1 MIVISCSLDSSLER
15 AKHQGTLQSDKAR
28 YQLFESFGS
37 VVLLT
42 QDIKAFGSELGK
54 IAHIPCAFSKY
65 TIVRTYLSKHKFPRW
80 VYFYFSSFHWLLR
93 NRRKINVVI
102 TENVNSPTPFLFS
115 SLFKIPVYVH
125 YHYDVATQVAT
136 INKNRFEG
144 VMLLFLEKLFFRK
157 ATCVWVTASSLAG
170 KAKRFGAKRVT
181 LLPNWYD
188 FDENLAKQFS
198 ERLEPGHKIVFVGRL
213 HPVKRV
219 DLLLKAFAKLR
230 KLYPDASLNIV
241 GDGVERQKL
250 MTLANDLELGQSVH
264 FLGFQNH
271 EKVLELL
278 RQADLMVLSS
288 KMEGNPKVLI
298 EAMMLKV
305 PIVAT
310 NVPGIRDMIQNGK
323 TGHLVD
329 SDLPEDLTQAMSDVL
344 SKRKYGRRIAENAYE
359 FAKNHFSK
367 QQALKRVREDFLI
380 GIAQQV

>member
-15 AKHQGTLQSDKAR
+15 AKHQGTLQADRAR

-42 QDIKAFGSELGK
+42 QDIKEFGTELGK
-54 IAHIPCAFSKY
+54 IAHVPCAFSKFE
-65 TIVRTYLSKHKFPRW
+65 IVRTFLSNQKFPRW

-93 NRRKINVVI
+93 NRKKISLVI
-102 TENVNSPTPFLFS
+102 TENINSPTPFLFS

-125 YHYDVATQVAT
+125 YHYDVTTQVAT

-144 VMLLFLEKLFFRK
+144 VILLFFEKLFFGK
-157 ATCVWVTASSLAG
+157 ATCVWVTASSLAE
-170 KAKRFGAKRVT
+170 KAKRFGAKKVT

-188 FDENLAKQFS
+188 LDKKTTKQLNEHLGS
-198 ERLEPGHKIVFVGRL
+198 GPKLVFVGRL

-219 DLLLKAFAKLR
+219 NLLLEAFAELR
-230 KLYPDASLNIV
+230 KFYPDASLNIV
-241 GDGVERQKL
+241 GNGDERQNLIKL
-250 MTLANDLELGQSVH
+250 AKDLELGRSVK

-271 EKVLELL
+271 ETVLDIM

-298 EAMMLKV
+298 EAMLLKV

-310 NVPGIRDMIQNGK
+310 NVPGIRDMIQNGE
-323 TGHLVD
+323 TGHLVN
-329 SDLPEDLTQAMSDVL
+329 SDLPLDLTKAMSYVL
-344 SKRKYGRRIAENAYE
+344 TNRTYAKRIGENAYE

-367 QQALKRVREDFLI
+367 EQALKRVREDLLI
-380 GIAQQV
+380 GTSQQV

>member
-1 MIVISCSLDSSLER
+1 M
-15 AKHQGTLQSDKAR
+15 
-28 YQLFESFGS
+28 
-37 VVLLT
+37 
-42 QDIKAFGSELGK
+42 
-54 IAHIPCAFSKY
+54 
-65 TIVRTYLSKHKFPRW
+65 RTYLSKHKFPRW

-115 SLFKIPVYVH
+115 SLFKIPIYVH
-125 YHYDVATQVAT
+125 YHYDVATQIAT

-144 VMLLFLEKLFFRK
+144 VMLLFLEKLFFRN

-181 LLPNWYD
+181 MLPNWYD
-188 FDENLAKQFS
+188 FDENLAKQLN
-198 ERLEPGHKIVFVGRL
+198 ERPEPGHKIVFVGRL

-250 MTLANDLELGQSVH
+250 ITLANDLELGQSVH

-310 NVPGIRDMIQNGK
+310 NVPGIRDMIQNGE

-329 SDLPEDLTQAMSDVL
+329 SDLPEDLTNAMSVLL